1 MERAHFGFVQ
11 PRSTRQRPICD
22 EEQPAQIP
30 LPATDFDATSNL
42 LGKEFGTLEPNIAEN
57 YPDISEN
64 INDSDVESLN
74 LSDAEGDTPQVGL
87 PIPTKYPTAG
97 RPLWDV
103 VQHDRSE
110 DEMWVPFRNKT
121 DFELARWFIEAKVPK
136 DHVDRYF
143 KQGLAHEDS
152 NIKSAY
158 RLLEAVDE
166 LESGMGMKSW
176 KEGFVS
182 FSKAVSKC
190 VLRTFH
196 IDEKQEIPDGE
207 PDEDSWTQKF
217 FYRNPIDCAKYLL
230 CQRCF
235 AQDLVYAPVKEWNS
249 EDPPQRVYSEMHT
262 ADWWWETQVG
272 SNATFQGASILYW

>member
-1 MERAHFGFVQ
+1 MSHLCCLSNLISCRMVQESQCPYCGKKYKSSTWYRNHMERAHFGFVQ

-30 LPATDFDATSNL
+30 LPATDFDVTSNL
-42 LGKEFGTLEPNIAEN
+42 LGKEFSTLEPNIAEN

-64 INDSDVESLN
+64 VTDSDVESLN
-74 LSDAEGDTPQVGL
+74 LLDAEGDTPWVGL
-87 PIPTKYPTAG
+87 PIPTKHPTAG

-103 VQHDRSE
+103 VQHERSE
-110 DEMWVPFRNKT
+110 DEMWAPFRNKT

-143 KQGLAHEDS
+143 KQGLAPEDS

-182 FSKAVSKC
+182 FSEAVRSEEHTSELQSPMYLVC
-190 VLRTFH
+190 RLLL
-196 IDEKQEIPDGE
+196 EK
-207 PDEDSWTQKF
+207 
-217 FYRNPIDCAKYLL
+217 
-230 CQRCF
+230 
-235 AQDLVYAPVKEWNS
+235 
-249 EDPPQRVYSEMHT
+249 
-262 ADWWWETQVG
+262 
-272 SNATFQGASILYW
+272 